1 MALRCEVARDG
12 QRGRHAEDLGH
23 AVRRDSVRRGAI
35 ATAEH
40 ACPEGYEA
48 RNRSL
53 TRASRRRTSRPQRI
67 YDHRAPVNDVV
78 IHPNQG
84 ELVSCDQAG
93 SVKVWDLG
101 ENGCSHEL
109 VSEATWR

>member
-1 MALRCEVARDG
+1 MR
-12 QRGRHAEDLGH
+12 AETLAQYVFAQAADY
-23 AVRRDSVRRGAI
+23 RYD
-35 ATAEH
+35 
-40 ACPEGYEA
+40 
-48 RNRSL
+48 
-53 TRASRRRTSRPQRI
+53 RTSRPQRI

-109 VSEATWR
+109 VSDGRPETRALRTGGDMRWQRKGARGVLV

>member
-1 MALRCEVARDG
+1 
-12 QRGRHAEDLGH
+12 
-23 AVRRDSVRRGAI
+23 
-35 ATAEH
+35 
-40 ACPEGYEA
+40 
-48 RNRSL
+48 
-53 TRASRRRTSRPQRI
+53 
-67 YDHRAPVNDVV
+67 VNDVV

-109 VSEATWR
+109 VSAATWRREWCKRAIDCGALAEQRCSCPTQCFHFADSCQERASPVRAVA